1 MNSYRLPP
9 LQNLSAECVKSSKNC
24 LFEVSL
30 SPSKPATCLGLLPVV
45 AQFTP
50 LRGHFA
56 DALVRVLFFF
66 FNASSF
72 SGCCS
77 VAGCRS
83 CQSTGEFEVWVDI
96 ALPALQKCQPLAGAR
111 CQPKMPDSQNN
122 PAQKLDRSLPHFPET
137 RQNPASWSPLYVS
150 RSTQRLREVSRPRS
164 ALAFREFAEPKA
176 RIMLQRP
183 SWTGSKNSAS
193 PILS

>member
-1 MNSYRLPP
+1 MR
-9 LQNLSAECVKSSKNC
+9 QVVQKLSVRS
-24 LFEVSL
+24 LFES
-30 SPSKPATCLGLLPVV
+30 SKPATCLGLLPVV

-122 PAQKLDRSLPHFPET
+122 PAQKLDRSLPHFPEPGRT
-137 RQNPASWSPLYVS
+137 LQAGARFMFPDQPKGSVKCRDHVLPWPSGSCRTESSNHASKAILD
-150 RSTQRLREVSRPRS
+150 RLED
-164 ALAFREFAEPKA
+164 
-176 RIMLQRP
+176 
-183 SWTGSKNSAS
+183 SAS